1 MDKKTK
7 IIKMVLGDDI
17 SEEKLNNV
25 IGTLTEDETRKN
37 SLHDPFLTEK
47 EACDYCGNIVRST
60 LWLWRKNGLKSYLVN
75 GRRLFRASDLET
87 FIVTNNN
94 NNMEAYHE

>member
-1 MDKKTK
+1 MSKKFETLK
-7 IIKMVLGDDI
+7 RILGDDI

-25 IGTLTEDETRKN
+25 LAALTDDETRKS

-60 LWLWRKNGLKSYLVN
+60 LWIWRKGGLKSYLVN
-75 GRRLFRASDLET
+75 GRRMFRASDLEA
-87 FIVTNNN
+87 FIMNNA
-94 NNMEAYHE
+94 MEVCHE

>member
-1 MDKKTK
+1 MNKRTE
-7 IIKMVLGDDI
+7 IMKMVLGDNI

-25 IGTLTEDETRKN
+25 LAALTEDETRKN

-60 LWLWRKNGLKSYLVN
+60 LWLWRKAGLKSYLVA
-75 GRRLFRASDLET
+75 GRRMFRASDLES
-87 FIVTNNN
+87 FITQ
-94 NNMEAYHE
+94 NNMEVCHE